1 MNEMQA
7 FQELKTRVL
16 ERYRV
21 HYPYFQGTW
30 KTFSSQDILNL
41 IALLE
46 SECKETVSEKWI
58 YTHLK
63 PETNDKLPRKSML
76 NVLCRFVGV
85 ASWDAFCFVPS
96 TASEITTEKESNNPS
111 SSRSWKLLLGV
122 LVLVVIGVVLN
133 HRFSQSEP
141 KAAPVRLQNQYTKE
155 PIDSAEVQV
164 YEVTDSA
171 KRQPMTPRE
180 LQTKIA
186 TQPVKVLV
194 KSPFY
199 KDTVV
204 QLPPSDAKQ
213 NPPVVQLQPDDY
225 AMMVKAFLKADIQD
239 WQKRKQ
245 QLQKILSPD
254 LEVLV
259 MLKGGLGTEYY
270 NKTEFVRKLTIPTP
284 VLKRWEI
291 VALENESD
299 GTIRKLRIKQE

>member
-1 MNEMQA
+1 M
-7 FQELKTRVL
+7 
-16 ERYRV
+16 
-21 HYPYFQGTW
+21 
-30 KTFSSQDILNL
+30 
-41 IALLE
+41 
-46 SECKETVSEKWI
+46 
-58 YTHLK
+58 
-63 PETNDKLPRKSML
+63 
-76 NVLCRFVGV
+76 
-85 ASWDAFCFVPS
+85 
-96 TASEITTEKESNNPS
+96 
-111 SSRSWKLLLGV
+111 
-122 LVLVVIGVVLN
+122 GVVLFN
-133 HRFSQSEP
+133 RFGEAAP
-141 KAAPVRLQNQYTKE
+141 KEVPVRLQNQYTKE

-164 YEVTDSA
+164 YEVTDSV
-171 KRQPMTPRE
+171 KQQPMTPRE

-204 QLPPSDAKQ
+204 QLPPSDTKQ
-213 NPPVVQLQPDDY
+213 IVPVVQLQPDDY

-291 VALENESD
+291 VALENEPD
-299 GTIRKLRIKQE
+299 GTIRILRIKQE